1 MPSFKLSAA
10 VVATAIFSMSA
21 QAQYAIDPNSVPI
34 STRTSWCQSQLA
46 SCPLLCLQ
54 NPGSTDSTTTAND
67 CDPQSLTYDCVC
79 GNGLT
84 PSLAN
89 YSQTIPYFECTEF
102 ANQCVAACNGAT
114 SCQSSCR
121 ANNPCGAQ
129 NPTRINTTS
138 SSSMASTATLPAGA
152 TSGTAGVVFTGLGG
166 GAAPTQ
172 TGSSGSGGDSKKN
185 GSQTVMDLGRSY
197 GLAVIFAGLFAGF
210 ALVM

>member
-10 VVATAIFSMSA
+10 IVATAIFSMNA
-21 QAQYAIDPNSVPI
+21 QAQYSIDPF
-34 STRTSWCQSQLA
+34 TAGWCQSQVA

-54 NPGSTDSTTTAND
+54 NAGSDATTVSND
-67 CDPQSLTYDCVC
+67 CDPVSLIYSCVC

-102 ANQCVAACNGAT
+102 GTQCVAGCGGST
-114 SCQSSCR
+114 PCQSACR
-121 ANNPCGAQ
+121 TNNPCGAQ

-138 SSSMASTATLPAGA
+138 TSSMMSTTALPAGA
-152 TSGTAGVVFTGLGG
+152 TSGAGGVVFTGLGG
-166 GAAPTQ
+166 GAVATPTGNSDTKKGGAQ
-172 TGSSGSGGDSKKN
+172 TAL
-185 GSQTVMDLGRSY
+185 DLGRSY
-197 GLAVIFAGLFAGF
+197 GLAVVFAGLFAGF